1 MSFNFNE
8 AETSMEDAGERTPIP
23 DGTIARAI
31 LKIDV
36 GGEGAEMAFRKSKKN
51 GELMLK
57 TEWTILDGKYEKRK
71 IFTHFMWEPEDAWY
85 VKRAQR
91 WLRSLIEGH
100 HMIHPDDESARAQKI
115 RNCSILS
122 LNGMEGT
129 IIVSLEPGDMG
140 YADDN
145 GIKNVL
151 APNHKQFIPAPNAP
165 PLSKPQKADHQAP
178 PTQAA
183 VSPSYE
189 AASQAQSLGELD
201 DEIPF

>member
-8 AETSMEDAGERTPIP
+8 AEADSGDRTPIP

-31 LKIDV
+31 FKIDV
-36 GGEGAEMAFRKSKKN
+36 GGEGPEMAFKRSKK

-71 IFTHFMWEPEDAWY
+71 IFTHFMWEPSDAWY

-100 HMIHPDDESARAQKI
+100 HMIHPDDESARAQQI

-122 LNGMEGT
+122 LNQKEGT

-165 PLSKPQKADHQAP
+165 LLSKPQKADHQAP

-183 VSPSYE
+183 VSPEYQ
-189 AASQAQSLGELD
+189 AVPQAQSVGELD